1 MMREDRESIIR
12 TIHQKLWKGAQEPM
26 LNRNAEALFWIGR
39 YMERAENHARM
50 IDVHYHLQHNNDLT
64 DNEHK
69 WARIIGALGAEGE
82 YSRQFER
89 YTEMDVLSF
98 ITLDRGYENSLFS
111 CIAKAR
117 SNLKTMREMLPSEM
131 WETLNGFYL
140 SLGEMQA
147 SDLQSEA
154 PHVFFRHIKERV
166 DTFQGV
172 QHSVMLREAEW
183 HFIESGRML
192 ERAENTVRILKSV
205 VSAIDEDQ
213 AIPYPYLLAV
223 LKSVSGYQAFR
234 KYYADSMSITPI
246 LEFLMTH
253 GTFPRSV
260 FYSFSQ
266 LEEHLKGIRQ
276 SGQLASSGQE
286 KAIRHAGKIKAE
298 LGCLVAEDFALE
310 QIGML
315 IFFLSESCLV
325 IGKLMA
331 DVFFRVEEASAS

>member
-1 MMREDRESIIR
+1 
-12 TIHQKLWKGAQEPM
+12 M

-50 IDVHYHLQHNNDLT
+50 IDVHYHLQHNNDLK

-69 WARIIGALGAEGE
+69 WARIIRALDAEAE
-82 YSRQFER
+82 YCRQFER
-89 YTEMDVLSF
+89 YTELDVLSF
-98 ITLDRGYENSLFS
+98 VTLDRGYENSLFS
-111 CIAKAR
+111 CISKAR

-131 WETLNGFYL
+131 WEALNGFYL
-140 SLGEMQA
+140 ALGEKQTA
-147 SDLQSEA
+147 DLQLEA
-154 PHVFFRHIKERV
+154 PNVFFRQIKERV

-183 HFIESGRML
+183 HFIESGRLL
-192 ERAENTVRILKSV
+192 ERAENTVRILKSTV
-205 VSAIDEDQ
+205 AAINEDQ

-234 KYYADSMSITPI
+234 KYYADSMSIVPI

-253 GTFPRSV
+253 PTFPRSV
-260 FYSFSQ
+260 YYSFSQ

-276 SGQLASSGQE
+276 SGQLVSPGQE
-286 KAIRHAGKIKAE
+286 RAIRHAGKIKAE
-298 LGCLVAEDFALE
+298 LGCLSKEDFMLE
-310 QIGML
+310 QLGML
-315 IFFLSESCLV
+315 IFFLTDSCLV

-331 DVFFRVEEASAS
+331 DIFFRMEEASAS